1 MNQVLGISK
10 ILPWNSGRKHLNESL
25 PKAYQWFGST
35 EGNLSDLLFLIKTR
49 FFSNQTNLGAPVFW
63 KKDFGG
69 PVRTPPSTAA
79 PDQPLA
85 RPSGWFPP
93 IIEVSLRDGNPIEEN
108 DQILIANGLLRHGW
122 GSRVFSRPIYPPPKK
137 RNMLISIENV
147 QFLLAWIW
155 IASFLWWE
163 VYFGM
168 QWLIRQ
174 LCHVKELLDESV
186 PHKVLNTRTTYPL
199 HLVVSKTSWIWLA
212 KNWPPTNTPCK
223 DPIWTDGSSS
233 ILPRKDWGRR
243 PICWLE
249 DWVCTPWNLP

>member
-1 MNQVLGISK
+1 M
-10 ILPWNSGRKHLNESL
+10 
-25 PKAYQWFGST
+25 
-35 EGNLSDLLFLIKTR
+35 IKTR

-137 RNMLISIENV
+137 KEHADFNRKCAVSVGLDLDSIFFVMRGLFWNAMINKAV
-147 QFLLAWIW
+147 
-155 IASFLWWE
+155 
-163 VYFGM
+163 
-168 QWLIRQ
+168 
-174 LCHVKELLDESV
+174 V
-186 PHKVLNTRTTYPL
+186 PCERT
-199 HLVVSKTSWIWLA
+199 S
-212 KNWPPTNTPCK
+212 
-223 DPIWTDGSSS
+223 G
-233 ILPRKDWGRR
+233 
-243 PICWLE
+243 
-249 DWVCTPWNLP
+249 

>member
-1 MNQVLGISK
+1 MSNNSSSRLSWTCWWSQWMD
-10 ILPWNSGRKHLNESL
+10 ILTILTNPKLNLFFVKGTLWFPQNPW
-25 PKAYQWFGST
+25 
-35 EGNLSDLLFLIKTR
+35 
-49 FFSNQTNLGAPVFW
+49 
-63 KKDFGG
+63 
-69 PVRTPPSTAA
+69 TPPR
-79 PDQPLA
+79 LR
-85 RPSGWFPP
+85 RPTNHWHAQ
-93 IIEVSLRDGNPIEEN
+93 V
-108 DQILIANGLLRHGW
+108 A
-122 GSRVFSRPIYPPPKK
+122 GSRQLSKYRLGMGIRSKRMTKSWSRMACWDMAGGVVFFQDLYIPPPKK